1 MKNRKT
7 IQKLIPWILVA
18 GITLGLAVLPALARS
33 SVEEALQYHVVS
45 AQARQGALDITLAGG
60 GTLQAQDA
68 EKLELYDG
76 VEVTQL
82 AVKNGDYVHE
92 GDVIARVDKGSAM
105 TAILNVREALEEIEG
120 QIHDIEQE
128 SHYGLV
134 RAGAPG
140 RVKAVYARYGD
151 SVRDVMLQYGTLAVL
166 SLDGKM
172 ALEFTAARPVTPG
185 EAVTVTLSGG
195 ESYPGRVE
203 RVLDGTVEVSLTD
216 DGPGLYDSAVV
227 TAADGTVL
235 GQGELYAHSAWNAVA
250 SSGTVSYSGLEE
262 GEKIGTGTVIVRL
275 ENMEP
280 PSEYAAL
287 LSRHEEYSERLA
299 ALFPQWM
306 DGEICAPCD
315 GYVSGLDRGIVKTAA
330 TGGGKIVLLSAKEGS
345 ENDSQGPYIYT
356 FVKFVGK
363 DETGNWKCIQITVSS
378 VRKLNEDELKMLYAM
393 HSSEGEEIAPPTVDK
408 EPEAGDVFYQEMEAG
423 GESGELKFLF
433 NDGSGGG
440 GGGNNFPPIN
450 IIGLLGGLGGGFS
463 FGSAPE
469 EEETMY
475 ELESEPLCLVTPD
488 ETMTIRIMADEL
500 DVLQYRVGMEAEI
513 LVDALP
519 GQRFTG
525 EVTWIGGVG
534 ENAGGNSKYPVEVTL
549 KRGED
554 MLDGMNA
561 SVIVYQERAEGLLVP
576 VAAVYGSGS
585 RTFVYTGY
593 DAKNNQ
599 PTGPVD
605 VKTGASDGIQA
616 VVLGD
621 LAEGQT
627 VWYGWYGS

>member
-7 IQKLIPWILVA
+7 IRKLIPWILIGA
-18 GITLGLAVLPALARS
+18 ITLWLAVLPALARS
-33 SVEEALQYHVVS
+33 NVEEALQYHVIS
-45 AQARQGALDITLAGG
+45 AQARQGGLDITLAGG
-60 GTLQAQDA
+60 GTLKAQDA

-76 VEVTQL
+76 VEVKEL
-82 AVKNGDYVHE
+82 PVKNGDYVHE

-105 TAILNVREALEEIEG
+105 AAILNVREALEEIEK

-128 SHYGLV
+128 SRYGLV

-151 SVRDVMLQYGTLAVL
+151 SVRDVMLEHGALAVL

-172 ALEFTAARPVTPG
+172 ALEFTAAQPVTPG
-185 EAVTVTLSGG
+185 EAVTVTLSNG
-195 ESYPGRVE
+195 ESYPGHVE
-203 RVLDGTVEVSLTD
+203 RALDGTAEVSLTD
-216 DGPGLYDSAVV
+216 DGPGLHDSAVV

-235 GQGELYAHSAWNAVA
+235 GGGELYVHSAWNAVA

-262 GEKIGTGTVIVRL
+262 GEKVGTGTVIVRL
-275 ENMEP
+275 ENLEP

-330 TGGGKIVLLSAKEGS
+330 TGGGKIKLLSDKQDEQVYTYRLFLFERTNEDGTWHGKTGVIPADKIGE
-345 ENDSQGPYIYT
+345 IYT
-356 FVKFVGK
+356 VA
-363 DETGNWKCIQITVSS
+363 S
-378 VRKLNEDELKMLYAM
+378 MLPMSGA
-393 HSSEGEEIAPPTVDK
+393 EGDLDAFGEEPK
-408 EPEAGDVFYQEMEAG
+408 QGDIFYQLMVNENPI
-423 GESGELKFLF
+423 GEFSRLEPKG
-433 NDGSGGG
+433 GSGGIPSG
-440 GGGNNFPPIN
+440 FDISS
-450 IIGLLGGLGGGFS
+450 LLGGLGGLGGGGFS

-469 EEETMY
+469 EEE
-475 ELESEPLCLVTPD
+475 ELYALENKPLCLVTPN
-488 ETMTIRIMADEL
+488 ETMTVRIMADEL
-500 DVLQYRVGMEAEI
+500 DVLRYRLGMEAEI

-549 KRGED
+549 RRGED

-561 SVIVYQERAEGLLVP
+561 SVIVYQERAEGLLIP
-576 VAAVYGSGS
+576 VGAVYGSGS

-599 PTGPVD
+599 PGIPVE
-605 VKTGASDGIQA
+605 VETGASDGMQ
-616 VVLGD
+616 VVIRAGLT
-621 LAEGQT
+621 EGQN
-627 VWYGWYGS
+627 VWYGWYGK